1 MLIGITGQ
9 IGTGKSEVAAILK
22 KHGAFIISADKI
34 GLEVVESN
42 PAIIRRLIR
51 AFGYEIVTK
60 SGRLRRKKLAR
71 LAFSSEENK
80 RKLNQI
86 VHPALLKSLGQQVR
100 SALKKHTLVVVD
112 AALLVDWGWHKK
124 VDLTIL
130 VHAGKNIKIARL
142 LKKGFTRKEAIMRLK
157 LQLKYS
163 GLREHSDVVILNNK
177 TKKQL
182 EKRVRIILKSYL
194 KSVDNYS

>member
-9 IGTGKSEVAAILK
+9 IGTGKSEVAEILK
-22 KHGAFIISADKI
+22 KYGAFVISADKI
-34 GLEVVESN
+34 GFDVVEGN
-42 PAIIRRLIR
+42 PAIIKRLIR
-51 AFGYEIVTK
+51 VFGDDIVTK

-71 LAFSSEENK
+71 LAFSSETNK

-100 SALKKHTLVVVD
+100 SALKKYNLVVVD
-112 AALLVDWGWHKK
+112 AALLVDWAWHKK

-130 VHAGKNIKIARL
+130 VHAGKNIKFARL
-142 LKKGFTRKEAIMRLK
+142 LKKGFTREEAIMRLRS
-157 LQLKYS
+157 QLKYS
-163 GLREHSDVVILNNK
+163 CLREHSDMVIFNNK
-177 TKKQL
+177 TKKHL
-182 EKRVRIILKSYL
+182 EKRVQIILKSYL